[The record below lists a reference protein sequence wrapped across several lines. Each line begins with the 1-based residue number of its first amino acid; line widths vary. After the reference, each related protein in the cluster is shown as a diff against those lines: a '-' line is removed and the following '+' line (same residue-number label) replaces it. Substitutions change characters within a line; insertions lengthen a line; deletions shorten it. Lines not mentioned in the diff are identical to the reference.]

1 MDGRRREA
9 AADHVSAPLA
19 GGGAEPA
26 DDDTDSPS
34 GGHTFRDGSQ
44 MVINRAAFS
53 AFAVGVLHSPGV
65 VAALADQVQQ
75 MADHANSTAQQK
87 GAEYAVTVVEDW
99 PDSKR
104 ARANVWTANFAAMLD
119 DAKHSTLFKTLAHFG
134 GTATQ

>member
-1 MDGRRREA
+1 MDGRHREA

-19 GGGAEPA
+19 GGAAEPA
-26 DDDTDSPS
+26 DDDTDSPA
-34 GGHTFRDGSQ
+34 GAHTFRDGSQ

-75 MADHANSTAQQK
+75 MADHANSIAQQK
-87 GAEYAVTVVEDW
+87 GADYAVTVVEDW

>member
-1 MDGRRREA
+1 M
-9 AADHVSAPLA
+9 SAPLA

-119 DAKHSTLFKTLAHFG
+119 DAKHSTLLKTLAHFG

>member
-19 GGGAEPA
+19 GGAAEPA
-26 DDDTDSPS
+26 DDDTDSPA
-34 GGHTFRDGSQ
+34 GAHTFRDGSQ
-44 MVINRAAFS
+44 MVIDKAAFS
-53 AFAVGVLHSPGV
+53 AFAIGLLHSPEV

-75 MADHANSTAQQK
+75 MADHANSIAQQK
-87 GAEYAVTVVEDW
+87 GADYAVTVVSDW

-119 DAKHSTLFKTLAHFG
+119 DAKHSTLFKTVAHFG
-134 GTATQ
+134 GTANQ

>member
-1 MDGRRREA
+1 MDGRHREA

-19 GGGAEPA
+19 GGAAEPA
-26 DDDTDSPS
+26 DDDTDSPA
-34 GGHTFRDGSQ
+34 GAHTFRDGSQ

-119 DAKHSTLFKTLAHFG
+119 DAKHSTLFKTVAHFG
-134 GTATQ
+134 GTANQ

>member
-1 MDGRRREA
+1 M
-9 AADHVSAPLA
+9 SAPLA
-19 GGGAEPA
+19 GGAAEPA
-26 DDDTDSPS
+26 DDDTDSPA
-34 GGHTFRDGSQ
+34 GAHTFRDGSQ

-119 DAKHSTLFKTLAHFG
+119 DAKHSTLLKTLAHFG